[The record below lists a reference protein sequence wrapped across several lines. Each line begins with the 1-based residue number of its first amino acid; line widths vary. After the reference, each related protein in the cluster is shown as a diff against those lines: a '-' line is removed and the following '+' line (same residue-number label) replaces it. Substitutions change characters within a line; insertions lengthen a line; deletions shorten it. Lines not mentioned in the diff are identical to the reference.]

1 MKKTSFSFF
10 FFSASTRPWVRIF
23 SPTAWWMQLWPP
35 PGRGLEYSLPRPD
48 GCNKIT
54 PKQAKIKNP
63 SNLEEKLCFFFKLY
77 TGTPRFASKSD
88 ALFFILTEGLARFA
102 SKNDDFFFKPALC
115 FHRFISGH
123 RLPAAATGCPR
134 NDLFFPCAEPGYT
147 RRKKWWHS
155 FIQTPSNY
163 PSTPFRIHRSIDNSV
178 FWHLF
183 FHSDGGLGTISFQK
197 WNFLEK
203 SNPWNSIDSARC

>member
-63 SNLEEKLCFFFKLY
+63 LNLEEKLCFCFSNFTPELHDLLQKVMHCFSFWRRAWHDFLPKMEFSGKKKPMELY
-77 TGTPRFASKSD
+77 RFRR
-88 ALFFILTEGLARFA
+88 LLAE
-102 SKNDDFFFKPALC
+102 L
-115 FHRFISGH
+115 
-123 RLPAAATGCPR
+123 
-134 NDLFFPCAEPGYT
+134 AEPAELPGVAQKPENGARVT
-147 RRKKWWHS
+147 RAGNRDDVSMPSKLP
-155 FIQTPSNY
+155 QTNSLKL
-163 PSTPFRIHRSIDNSV
+163 PFNP
-178 FWHLF
+178 
-183 FHSDGGLGTISFQK
+183 FQ
-197 WNFLEK
+197 
-203 SNPWNSIDSARC
+203 NPP